1 MKSQEMPVPPP
12 PKGGKEHTEK
22 EYDHE
27 TKPGQESGKAARTTS
42 SGGQVST
49 PAGSPTGS
57 ES

>member
-12 PKGGKEHTEK
+12 PEGGKEHTDK

-27 TKPGQESGKAARTTS
+27 TKPGQEASKATRTTS
-42 SGGQVST
+42 NGAQVPT
-49 PAGSPTGS
+49 PTGS